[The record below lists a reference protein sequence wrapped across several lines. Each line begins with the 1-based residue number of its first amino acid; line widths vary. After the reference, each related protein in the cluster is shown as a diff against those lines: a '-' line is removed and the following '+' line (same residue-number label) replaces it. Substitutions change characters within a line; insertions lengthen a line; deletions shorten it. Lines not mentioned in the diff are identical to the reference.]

1 MRNLSQCDG
10 WRFLRLVPQQHLFSE
25 HIDFALF
32 RHFSGQSVA
41 VAGPPQF
48 IELPEGTA
56 TEPTFRLHATEAQEL
71 MDMLWNI
78 GLRPT
83 QGKQMPVRWKPSS
96 GTSLTCGRSP
106 STSWRLS
113 SHESPCHPPLLRVAA
128 FSADLPHGRY
138 WDADHQLHFCVW
150 RQWLGR
156 CFQRGRRGGSL

>member
-48 IELPEGTA
+48 IELPEGTPA
-56 TEPTFRLHATEAQEL
+56 EPTFRLHATEAQEL

-83 QGKQMPVRWKPSS
+83 QGKQSAGQVEAVERHLADMR
-96 GTSLTCGRSP
+96 TI
-106 STSWRLS
+106 
-113 SHESPCHPPLLRVAA
+113 A
-128 FSADLPHGRY
+128 FNKLEIKQP
-138 WDADHQLHFCVW
+138 
-150 RQWLGR
+150 
-156 CFQRGRRGGSL
+156 